1 MFMKSKKVTLTER
14 VHIPA
19 RENAPDTYLHLK
31 ILQNEVAPLGSR
43 PVMFLLPGGPGLDHS
58 TYQSYACLLDIVD
71 IVFHDPRG
79 CGQSDKNDPSSYSME
94 NYIEDVEIIRRFL
107 NLEKIILLGK
117 SYGSVCA
124 MGYALRYQHFIEKLV
139 LSAGAPSYRSIETAK
154 AHLEKTA
161 SAKQL
166 KLYKKLWDG
175 EFKSHAEL
183 AEFYFAT
190 APLYSHHIKTKLES
204 YMLGYFAK
212 NFCYEAANLGFSD
225 FLRKFDFEP
234 NLHEI
239 KCNTLILA
247 GEEDWINDIR
257 HIKIMAEKIPNN
269 VFKSFPNAGHTME
282 SDAGKVYFDTI
293 RDFITEKN
301 AF

>member
-1 MFMKSKKVTLTER
+1 MFMKNKRVTLTEKA
-14 VHIPA
+14 VIPA
-19 RENAPDTYLHLK
+19 RENAPETFLHVK
-31 ILQNEVAPLGSR
+31 IMQNSPAPLGSR
-43 PVMFLLPGGPGLDHS
+43 PVMFILPGGPGLDHS
-58 TYQSYACLLDIVD
+58 TYQSYACLVNEVD

-79 CGQSDKNDPSSYSME
+79 CGKSEKNNPKSYTME
-94 NYIEDVEIIRRFL
+94 NYIEDVEALRQFL

-139 LSAGAPSYRSIETAK
+139 LSAGAPSYRSIQTAK
-154 AHLEKTA
+154 DHLEKIATP
-161 SAKQL
+161 KQL
-166 KLYKKLWDG
+166 KLYEKLWNG

-183 AEFYFAT
+183 AEFYFTT
-190 APLYSHHIKTKLES
+190 APLYSHQIKTKLEA

-247 GEEDWINDIR
+247 GEKDWINHIS

-269 VFKSFPNAGHTME
+269 IFKSFPNAGHTME
-282 SDAGKVYFDTI
+282 SDAGKIYFDAI
-293 RDFITEKN
+293 REFIAIKKI
-301 AF
+301 